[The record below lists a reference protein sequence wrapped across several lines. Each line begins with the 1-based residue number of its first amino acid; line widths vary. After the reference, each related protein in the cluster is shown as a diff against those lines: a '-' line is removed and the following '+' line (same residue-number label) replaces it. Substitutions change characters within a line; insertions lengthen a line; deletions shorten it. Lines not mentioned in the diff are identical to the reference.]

1 MPKLQKS
8 DLGSQREQAYHGLR
22 SLLILQ
28 QVEPG
33 QRLRE
38 PEWAA
43 RLGVH
48 RTALREA
55 FARLE
60 ADGLIDRGAQ
70 TGYFVPRLDAG
81 DVVEV
86 TKIRLALECLAID
99 EICADRTSPLDRI
112 DQACGQ
118 FASFLEGNYALGA
131 MEADRRFH
139 EAIVDAARMRRLSA
153 LYLRAPL
160 PLIHRRTEDHDAWQA
175 ECARTLDE
183 HRAILAALE
192 RRDAEDAKLRL
203 RAHITHRPMLPIR
216 R

>member
-1 MPKLQKS
+1 MPRLQKS
-8 DLGSQREQAYHGLR
+8 DLGSQREQAYDSLR

-28 QVEPG
+28 QVDAG

-43 RLGVH
+43 RLNVH

-60 ADGLIDRGAQ
+60 ADGLIERGEA
-70 TGYFVPRLDAG
+70 TGYFVPRLGPD
-81 DVVEV
+81 DVAEV
-86 TKIRLALECLAID
+86 TKIRLGLECLAVD
-99 EICADRTSPLDRI
+99 EICDDRTLSLDRVR
-112 DQACGQ
+112 QACDQ
-118 FASFLEGNYALGA
+118 FASFLEGGYALGV

-139 EAIVDAARMRRLSA
+139 EAIIDAARMRRLSA

-160 PLIHRRTEDHDAWQA
+160 PLIHSRTEDHTSWQA
-175 ECARTLDE
+175 ECTRTLEE

-192 RRDAEDAKLRL
+192 DRNAEEAKRRL
-203 RAHITHRPMLPIR
+203 RSHITHRPMLPIR

>member
-8 DLGSQREQAYHGLR
+8 DLGSQREQAYDSLR

-28 QVEPG
+28 QIDAG

-60 ADGLIDRGAQ
+60 ADGLVERGEA
-70 TGYFVPRLDAG
+70 TGYFVPRLTAD
-81 DVVEV
+81 DVAEV
-86 TKIRLALECLAID
+86 TKIRLGLECLAVD
-99 EICADRTSPLDRI
+99 EVCADPALALDRVR
-112 DQACGQ
+112 QACDQ
-118 FASFLEGNYALGA
+118 FAAFLEGGYALGV

-139 EAIVDAARMRRLSA
+139 EAIIDAAHMRRLSA

-160 PLIHRRTEDHDAWQA
+160 PLIHSRTEDRASWET
-175 ECARTLDE
+175 ECRRTLEE
-183 HRAILAALE
+183 HRAILASLE
-192 RRDAEDAKLRL
+192 KRDAEDAKRRL